1 MSYPRV
7 PEAYPSFFHSLVEKM
22 EQGTPHIEF
31 ILPAAQ
37 AMELRKKFYGYR
49 SSIARAATD
58 SRRPKS
64 AQLDYANKYRI
75 AMMFESLLVAI
86 DEEVRNSMLWTKY
99 PPHTPCTLIFRHKD
113 TNPMYD
119 SLNAQLASMTPRPL
133 DDLLGA
139 PTEQLDSIIAD
150 IFK

>member
-31 ILPAAQ
+31 ELPAGQ

-58 SRRPKS
+58 SRRPKA
-64 AQLDYANKYRI
+64 AQIDYANKYRI
-75 AMMFESLLVAI
+75 SMMFEALLVAI
-86 DEEVRNSMLWTKY
+86 DAEVAASMLWTKY
-99 PPHTPCTLIFRHKD
+99 PPSTPCTLIFRHKD

-119 SLNAQLASMTPRPL
+119 SLNAQLAQLTPRTL
-133 DDLLGA
+133 DDLMGA
-139 PTEQLDSIIAD
+139 PVDQLDSIIAD
-150 IFK
+150 VFK